1 MNRIGDNWEARLRGR
16 LHPPQCPP
24 AGEPANRGE
33 IADLL
38 SADRPPRPAAVLV
51 PLVLHRAAPSLLLT
65 RRAAHL
71 PQHPGQVGFPGG
83 RIEPDDAGVVA
94 AALREAEE
102 EIGLDRTEVRVLGC
116 LDPLLTVTGF
126 QVTPVVATLVPQPG
140 LRADPAEVEEIF
152 EVPLEF
158 LMETSNARSVEA
170 DYRGRRRR
178 WTEFDYRGHRIWG
191 ATAAIILNLR
201 LHLLDT

>member
-1 MNRIGDNWEARLRGR
+1 MSRPGENWEARLRDR
-16 LHPPQCPP
+16 LHLPHCLPS
-24 AGEPANRGE
+24 GEPANGGE

-38 SADRPPRPAAVLV
+38 PPDRPPRPAAVLV
-51 PLVLHRAAPSLLLT
+51 PLVLHPPGPSLLLT

-102 EIGLDRTEVRVLGC
+102 EIGLGRAEVRVLGC
-116 LDPLLTVTGF
+116 LDPLLTVSGF
-126 QVTPVVATLVPQPG
+126 RVTPVVATLDPQPA
-140 LRADPAEVEEIF
+140 LRADPAEVAEIF
-152 EVPLEF
+152 EVPLDF
-158 LMETSNARSVEA
+158 LLEASNARSVEA
-170 DYRGRRRR
+170 DYRGRPRR
-178 WTEFDYRGHRIWG
+178 WTEFEYRGRRIWG

-201 LHLLDT
+201 LHLVGT